1 MPGYTFTIEGKA
13 VPWRAPMVTRNGQT
27 FSPKRVR
34 DWEKYVAAKAKE
46 ACIPMAPKGT
56 PVSLIVRF
64 HIGVARSWPK
74 KKQKDLLYRMHTQ
87 LPDQTN
93 LIKAV
98 EDGLNG
104 IAYEDDQQVADLSV
118 RKMWT
123 RCGED
128 RVVVSVWWV
137 PFG

>member
-1 MPGYTFTIEGKA
+1 
-13 VPWRAPMVTRNGQT
+13 
-27 FSPKRVR
+27 
-34 DWEKYVAAKAKE
+34 
-46 ACIPMAPKGT
+46 
-56 PVSLIVRF
+56 
-64 HIGVARSWPK
+64 
-74 KKQKDLLYRMHTQ
+74 MHTQ